1 MKSPLRKIL
10 PLLAAGCGLAVSA
23 LACSI
28 YLGGPEAPGPEITP
42 AGDEASIEKAWAD
55 AAAFSAEGTVT
66 VVFNEAQM
74 TAYLQRKL
82 DVRPD
87 NNFHTAQVYLRDG
100 RIKVYG
106 VLTAGSVSASAI
118 IILRPDVTPQGK
130 IDLVMEQAQV
140 GPLDLPTGLLTAISD
155 VLTEVFT
162 GSIGSLATGFQ
173 VKEVLVGDGQIAI
186 SGVLR

>member
-1 MKSPLRKIL
+1 MESPVRKML
-10 PLLAAGCGLAVSA
+10 PFLAVVCGLAASA
-23 LACSI
+23 LACSV

-42 AGDEASIEKAWAD
+42 AGDEASIDKVWAD
-55 AAAFSAEGTVT
+55 AMAFSADGTVI

-74 TAYLQRKL
+74 TAYLQQKL

-87 NNFHTAQVYLRDG
+87 NDFHAAQVYLRDG

-106 VLTAGSVSASAI
+106 MLSAGSVSASAI
-118 IILRPDVTPQGK
+118 LILRPDVTPEGK

-140 GPLDLPTGLLTAISD
+140 GPLDLPAGLLTAVSD

-173 VKEVLVGDGQIAI
+173 VKEVLVGEGQIAI